1 MAENQEK
8 LQGTDIKLTSSNKF
22 LKWLENFWYYHKWKV
37 IVISFFAV
45 VIAVSVAQMVN
56 KTDPDIEVTV
66 ATHTVY
72 YQENVDSLESTIK
85 VLMQNDVNGDGKKTV
100 QLNLYKIYSEA
111 ELKAAN
117 EKETDAEGNPVIY
130 ADEAYNKEQIE
141 QYNSYLMTGQCTIM
155 IISEYLYN
163 DLANRRSEDVLLKPM
178 SEIFGENLPEG
189 VTADGY
195 GIKLTATGAYKNLDA
210 FRSLPTDSVICI
222 MRPFVMSGG
231 SGEKRHNAALEC
243 LKAIVEFGN

>member
-22 LKWLENFWYYHKWKV
+22 LTWLSNFWYYNKWKV

-45 VIAVSVAQMVN
+45 VLVVGIVQMVN

-66 ATHTVY
+66 ATHAVY
-72 YQENVDSLESTIK
+72 YQEEVDALEGTIK
-85 VLMQNDVNGDGKKTV
+85 AIMQTDLNGDGKKTV
-100 QLNLYKIYSEA
+100 QLNLYKIYSEE

-117 EKETDAEGNPVIY
+117 EKETDATGNPVIY

-141 QYNSYLMTGQCTIM
+141 QYNSYIMTGQCTIL

-163 DLANRRSEDVLLKPM
+163 DLAGRRSEDVLLKPM
-178 SEIFGENLPEG
+178 SEIFGENMPEG

-222 MRPFVMSGG
+222 MRPFVMSGDG
-231 SGEKRHNAALEC
+231 GEKRHNAAIEC
-243 LKAIVEFGN
+243 LKAIVEFGK